1 MELDIAALMNDK
13 PVILLFLIIGT
24 GYLIGKIK
32 IRGFELGSAAGV
44 LFSSLFL
51 GHYGFNLPPIVQS
64 IGFVFFIYSVGFQS
78 GPRFFY
84 TFKKDGARYITLA
97 LVVAAVAFGTVLLF
111 QSLFG
116 FDKGYAAGILGGA
129 LTSTPTLAAA
139 QDALVGGMVTLPE
152 GMSAKAVNANITVG
166 YAITYVFGLVGL
178 LFFMRV
184 FPRLLGID
192 LSKEAA
198 ELTKKMNV
206 LDDDD
211 DDDENESSLHGREAP
226 IVRTY
231 KVVEGCVCSQS
242 LGELHFITSTGC
254 VILKIKRDNK
264 LLDPTV
270 DFQLQKGDV
279 VAVAGAF
286 DDQLKAQQLIDG
298 REVFDE
304 DLKAFA
310 IVTSVVV
317 VSKRDLVGKALPET
331 GIASR
336 YGCLVDKLT
345 RFGLDIP
352 ISGQLKIEKGD
363 HIVLTGIKQN
373 LDEVIKL
380 LGQPERP
387 VHETDLLTFAF
398 GIVGGIILGTVTV
411 KLGKLPLGIGMAGGL
426 LISGLLVGHLRAQN
440 PTFGR
445 VPAAARF
452 ILMEMGM
459 LFFLAGVGLS
469 AGHGLLEGLR
479 TVGPQVFITGVFVT
493 VLPMTAGFAFG
504 RVVLKMS
511 PVILLGGL
519 AGSITSTP
527 ALAIINKNA
536 KSTLPSLGYA
546 GAYAF
551 ANILLTIV
559 GQIAMLF

>member
-24 GYLIGKIK
+24 GYLVGKIK

-51 GHYGFNLPPIVQS
+51 GHYGFSLPRIVQS

-116 FDKGYAAGILGGA
+116 FGKGYAAGILGGA

-139 QDALVGGMVTLPE
+139 QDALAGGMVTLPE

-166 YAITYVFGLVGL
+166 YAITYVFGLIGL

-184 FPRLLGID
+184 FPRLLRID
-192 LSKEAA
+192 LAKEAA
-198 ELTKKMNV
+198 QLSKKMNV
-206 LDDDD
+206 RDDDD
-211 DDDENESSLHGREAP
+211 DDDESGLRGRETP

-270 DFQLQKGDV
+270 DFQLEKGDV
-279 VAVAGAF
+279 VAVAGTF
-286 DDQLKAQQLIDG
+286 DDQQKAQQLIDG

-304 DLKAFA
+304 DLKSFA
-310 IVTSVVV
+310 IVTSAVVV
-317 VSKRDLVGKALPET
+317 TKRDLVGKALPET

-352 ISGQLKIEKGD
+352 ITAQLKIDKGD
-363 HIVLTGIKQN
+363 HLVLTGIKQN

-440 PTFGR
+440 PAFGR
-445 VPAAARF
+445 VPSAARF
-452 ILMEMGM
+452 VLMELGI

-479 TVGPQVFITGVFVT
+479 TVGPQVFVTGVCVT
-493 VLPMTAGFAFG
+493 VLPVAAGFAFG
-504 RVVLKMS
+504 RLVLRMN
-511 PVILLGGL
+511 PVILLGAL

-527 ALAIINKNA
+527 ALVIINKNA
-536 KSTLPSLGYA
+536 KSSLPSLGYA

-551 ANILLTIV
+551 ANILLTMI
-559 GQIAMLF
+559 GQIVMQF